1 MIRWGQIADAISSRK
16 HFFLHCFC
24 CFCCCCFCYCCT
36 SENNSIPLLGNMPLI
51 FYKCCNF
58 AHFWPFCCKLLQIVQ
73 ICDICTRSQSDQVRV
88 IWWSRSRK
96 LTSSRRQFAT
106 VCIIKPQLYCVTG
119 LWTIS
124 LINQLGPAPKDRA

>member
-1 MIRWGQIADAISSRK
+1 MIRKLNDKMGADRRCNIK
-16 HFFLHCFC
+16 QETFL
-24 CFCCCCFCYCCT
+24 
-36 SENNSIPLLGNMPLI
+36 SPLLLLLLLLL
-51 FYKCCNF
+51 
-58 AHFWPFCCKLLQIVQ
+58 HFRKQLYPAAGQYAIDLLQMLQFCPFLAILLQIVQ